1 MRIDPKNLGRKRKE
15 TKKRLLEALK
25 KIGIELADE
34 PFDAIKQSDGVWDIV
49 IGKERFLVETK
60 NRR

>member
-15 TKKRLLEALK
+15 TKKHILEALC
-25 KIGIELADE
+25 KIGVQPNEL
-34 PFDAIKQSDGVWDIV
+34 FDAIKQSDGVWDIV